1 MKMKAV
7 FLDLSLACL
16 ATLAGTVFAGEICDF
31 TLNPDARDGHTP
43 ADPARFFTVCSS
55 ERFEAHPSSVMLPD
69 DKTMLAFWDIQ
80 QAGPCGPA
88 AISTDAGRTWTRIDD
103 RLPKAFAA
111 ECHDEPKAWYF
122 TDPKTG
128 KGRIRVFASYGTA
141 GEFDWRG
148 PDDRPLAEAMP
159 SVLSEDDG
167 ATWKFLPPLGADFA
181 CVVAFSGMAR
191 LADGAYLGVFSR
203 GKNPNGDGGDYR
215 VMGSL
220 SHDGGLT
227 WEKPFVLAEMDG
239 HSFLLPTLFRSP
251 DGKELC
257 CLVTDCKGKE
267 ATAWASFSADE
278 GKTWSELAK
287 TCAGLAGAEHS
298 VCALPDGRV
307 VAAFSRGG
315 VVRGWVGPYKSLRTA
330 GAKDGF
336 EAKLIHNYGGAA
348 AGSPNLHLRKDGE
361 IVVVAHSQFNL
372 HRPMPAVVAMRFQ
385 ADEVERTVRERENAK
400 TDFEG
405 WNPFA
410 GTAFKPLDRVKLYGP
425 FAQELVMKDKKERIL
440 FPFDGSKS
448 YITKAA
454 GTKPREVTSK
464 NGSFEIAKHADGRSG
479 NAAIL
484 VWTVR
489 VPADCKTRLRLI
501 ASPSARCCFGGKTVL
516 PPVCAGIFDSRT
528 AEISLKKGENDISVM
543 VYQPQDRA
551 STERG
556 FSGLPMRVAAALE
569 LKDFTCV
576 GVEIDDSEEMSLDL
590 DL

>member
-1 MKMKAV
+1 M
-7 FLDLSLACL
+7 
-16 ATLAGTVFAGEICDF
+16 
-31 TLNPDARDGHTP
+31 
-43 ADPARFFTVCSS
+43 
-55 ERFEAHPSSVMLPD
+55 
-69 DKTMLAFWDIQ
+69 
-80 QAGPCGPA
+80 
-88 AISTDAGRTWTRIDD
+88 
-103 RLPKAFAA
+103 
-111 ECHDEPKAWYF
+111 
-122 TDPKTG
+122 
-128 KGRIRVFASYGTA
+128 
-141 GEFDWRG
+141 
-148 PDDRPLAEAMP
+148 
-159 SVLSEDDG
+159 
-167 ATWKFLPPLGADFA
+167 
-181 CVVAFSGMAR
+181 
-191 LADGAYLGVFSR
+191 
-203 GKNPNGDGGDYR
+203 
-215 VMGSL
+215 
-220 SHDGGLT
+220 
-227 WEKPFVLAEMDG
+227 
-239 HSFLLPTLFRSP
+239 
-251 DGKELC
+251 
-257 CLVTDCKGKE
+257 TDCKGKE

-278 GKTWSELAK
+278 GKTWSEPAK

-298 VCALPDGRV
+298 VCALPDGRI

-315 VVRGWVGPYKSLRTA
+315 VVRGWVGPYKSLHAA

-336 EAKLIHNYGGAA
+336 EAKLIHNYGGTG

-372 HRPMPAVVAMRFQ
+372 HRPMPAVVAMRFL

-454 GTKPREVTSK
+454 GTKPREGTSK

-501 ASPSARCCFGGKTVL
+501 
-516 PPVCAGIFDSRT
+516 AGIFDSRT

>member
-1 MKMKAV
+1 MKS
-7 FLDLSLACL
+7 FFISI
-16 ATLAGTVFAGEICDF
+16 LAGAALVSAAGEICDF

-55 ERFEAHPSSVMLPD
+55 ARFEAHPSTVMLPD

-103 RLPKAFAA
+103 RLPKEFS

-148 PDDRPLAEAMP
+148 PNERPLAEAMP
-159 SVLSEDDG
+159 SVMSEDDG
-167 ATWKFLPPLGADFA
+167 ATWKFMPPLGADFA
-181 CVVAFSGMAR
+181 CVVGFSRMAR
-191 LADGAYLGVFSR
+191 LSDGTYLGVFSR
-203 GKNPNGDGGDYR
+203 GKNPNGDGGEYR
-215 VMGSL
+215 VMGSFTR
-220 SHDGGLT
+220 DGGLT
-227 WEKPFVLAEMDG
+227 WEKPFLIAEKAG
-239 HSFLLPTLFRSP
+239 HSFFMPTLFRSP

-257 CLVTDCKGKE
+257 CLASVWKDKS
-267 ATAWASFSADE
+267 ATAWTCFSGDE
-278 GKTWSELAK
+278 GKTWSEPTQA
-287 TCAGLAGAEHS
+287 TDSLAGAEHS
-298 VCALPDGRV
+298 VGVLANGQIV
-307 VAAFSRGG
+307 VAFGSGG
-315 VVRGWVGPYKSLRTA
+315 GIRGWVGPYKALRA
-330 GAKDGF
+330 RAKDGF
-336 EAKLIHNYGGAA
+336 EAKLIHNYGGG
-348 AGSPNLHLRKDGE
+348 AGAPNLHVRKDGE
-361 IVVVAHSQFNL
+361 IIVVAHSQFNL
-372 HRPMPAVVAMRFQ
+372 HRPMPAVVAMRFM
-385 ADEVERTVRERENAK
+385 ADEVERSVRERENAK

-410 GTAFKPLDRVKLYGP
+410 GTAFRPLDRVKLYGP

-464 NGSFEIAKHADGRSG
+464 NGAYEIAKHADGRSG

-501 ASPSARCCFGGKTVL
+501 ASPSARCCFAGKTVL

-528 AEISLKKGENDISVM
+528 AEIALKKGENDISVM
-543 VYQPQDRA
+543 VYQPQDRVSA
-551 STERG
+551 ERG
-556 FSGLPMRVAAALE
+556 FSALPMRVAAALE
-569 LKDFTCV
+569 LKDFTCA
-576 GVEIDDSEEMSLDL
+576 GVEIDDSEEMPLDL